1 MRHTRLY
8 LSGFVLIAFG
18 SLFAFAALAQGWI
31 HFADREEYF
40 SVNLPHQP
48 AIEDI
53 TYSSE
58 FHAELPAKL
67 YTAADEQVSYK
78 ITVVNYA
85 PSNIPSPRNV
95 YDLRG
100 SIAYAAWNIRQR
112 GGEITYD
119 AYAQI
124 DRIDGHH
131 LQITNP
137 DQSRTFV
144 AIHLHDSRLYIL
156 EALAAPGTPPPAQF
170 QQSLSILDENGDPVR
185 YDLDF
190 RTRIAQPG

>member
-1 MRHTRLY
+1 MRCAKFILAAIASLY
-8 LSGFVLIAFG
+8 AF
-18 SLFAFAALAQGWI
+18 SAAAQGWV
-31 HFADREEYF
+31 HFADREELF
-40 SVNLPHQP
+40 SVNLPHEP
-48 AIEDI
+48 AVEEI
-53 TYSSE
+53 TYHSE
-58 FHAELPAKL
+58 FHAELPAKI
-67 YTAADEQVSYK
+67 YTASDAQVDYT

-85 PSNIPSPRNV
+85 ASNLASPRNV

-100 SIAYAAWNIRQR
+100 SIAFAAWNIRQR

-144 AIHLHDSRLYIL
+144 AIHLHDNRLYIL
-156 EALAAPGTPPPAQF
+156 EAIASPGTPPPAQF
-170 QQSLSILDENGDPVR
+170 QQSLSILDENGERIR

-190 RTRIAQPG
+190 RTRIDQPG

>member
-1 MRHTRLY
+1 MRPMTLVLAAIASLY
-8 LSGFVLIAFG
+8 AF
-18 SLFAFAALAQGWI
+18 SASAQGW
-31 HFADREEYF
+31 FLFEETEELF
-40 SVNLPHQP
+40 SANLPHQP
-48 AIEDI
+48 MVEEVI
-53 TYSSE
+53 YHSE

-67 YTAADEQVSYK
+67 YSASDGQVDYT

-85 PSNIPSPRNV
+85 PTQIVGVRAV

-100 SIAYAAWNIRQR
+100 SIAYAAWNIRKR
-112 GGEITYD
+112 GGDITYD

-156 EALAAPGTPPPAQF
+156 EAIAAPGTPPPAQF
-170 QQSLSILDENGDPVR
+170 QQSLSILDENGDPIR
-185 YDLDF
+185 YNLDF
-190 RTRIAQPG
+190 RTRIEQPG

>member
-1 MRHTRLY
+1 MRCAKFILAAIASLY
-8 LSGFVLIAFG
+8 AF
-18 SLFAFAALAQGWI
+18 SAAAQGWV
-31 HFADREEYF
+31 HFADHGEFF
-40 SVNLPHQP
+40 SVNLPHEP
-48 AIEDI
+48 TVEEI
-53 TYSSE
+53 TYNSE
-58 FHAELPAKL
+58 FHAELPAKI
-67 YTAADEQVSYK
+67 YTASDPQVDYT
-78 ITVVNYA
+78 ITVVDYA
-85 PSNIPSPRNV
+85 PSDIPSPRKV

-100 SIAYAAWNIRQR
+100 SIAFAAWNVRQR

-144 AIHLHDSRLYIL
+144 AIHLHANRLYIL
-156 EALAAPGTPPPAQF
+156 EAIASPGTPPPAQF
-170 QQSLSILDENGDPVR
+170 QQSLSILDENGERIR

-190 RTRIAQPG
+190 RTRIEAAG

>member
-1 MRHTRLY
+1 MRIGKLILPAMASLY
-8 LSGFVLIAFG
+8 ACS
-18 SLFAFAALAQGWI
+18 AAAQGWV
-31 HFADREEYF
+31 HFADREEFF
-40 SVNLPHQP
+40 SVNLPLEPTVEEIIFH
-48 AIEDI
+48 
-53 TYSSE
+53 SE
-58 FHAELPAKL
+58 FHAELPAKV
-67 YTAADEQVSYK
+67 YTASDAQVDYT

-85 PSNIPSPRNV
+85 ASNVPNPRKV

-144 AIHLHDSRLYIL
+144 AIHLHDNRLYIL
-156 EALAAPGTPPPAQF
+156 EAIASPGTPPPAQF
-170 QQSLSILDENGDPVR
+170 QQSLSILDANGEPVR

-190 RTRIAQPG
+190 RTRIEPPG

>member
-1 MRHTRLY
+1 MRLATLV
-8 LSGFVLIAFG
+8 FTVVG
-18 SLFAFAALAQGWI
+18 SLCGYPAIAQTW
-31 HFADREEYF
+31 FEFVETEELF

-48 AIEDI
+48 AVEEII
-53 TYSSE
+53 YHSE
-58 FHAELPAKL
+58 FHAELPAKV
-67 YTAADEQVSYK
+67 YTAADEQMRYT

-85 PSNIPSPRNV
+85 PSTVPSPRSV

-100 SIAYAAWNIRQR
+100 SIAYAAWNIRER
-112 GGEITYD
+112 GGDITYD

-144 AIHLHDSRLYIL
+144 AIHLHDSRVYIL
-156 EALAAPGTPPPAQF
+156 EAIAAPGTPPPAQF
-170 QQSLSILDENGDPVR
+170 QQSLSILDENGNPIR

-190 RTRIAQPG
+190 RTRIEQPG

>member
-1 MRHTRLY
+1 MRSMTLVLAAIASLY
-8 LSGFVLIAFG
+8 AF
-18 SLFAFAALAQGWI
+18 SASAQGW
-31 HFADREEYF
+31 FLFEESEELF

-48 AIEDI
+48 AVEEII
-53 TYSSE
+53 YHSE
-58 FHAELPAKL
+58 FHAELPAKV
-67 YTAADEQVSYK
+67 YTAADEQMRYT

-85 PSNIPSPRNV
+85 PSTVPSPRSV

-100 SIAYAAWNIRQR
+100 SIAYAAWNIRER
-112 GGEITYD
+112 GGDITYD

-144 AIHLHDSRLYIL
+144 AIHLHDSRVYIL
-156 EALAAPGTPPPAQF
+156 EAIAAPGAPPPAQF
-170 QQSLSILDENGDPVR
+170 QQSLSILDENGDPIR

-190 RTRIAQPG
+190 RTRIEQPG